1 MVLALNS
8 DNYWDYL
15 QQTGLV
21 TGDGSTVTARPISAR
36 NFNLIVRNPGQQT
49 LLLKQET
56 IDGRGQQAG
65 KLFTEWQLQELI
77 GCLPDLQP
85 LKSFLP
91 EVLHCDRENSIVVNH
106 FFEDYADLS
115 DYYDEELEF
124 PTEIPASFGQ
134 LLGQI
139 HGLSFERSEYQA
151 EILQSLGSAKLRAKQ
166 FMAQMERIHPGLF
179 AGTPLECLQ
188 FYKLYQQ
195 FPSLAAAVKELSDK
209 TLACTL
215 VHNDLKLN
223 NILLHQDWRE
233 TTAAMLRPIDWERA
247 GWGDPA
253 GDLGMLISSYLAMW
267 LDSVVVGAGLS
278 ITESLQLATVPL
290 EALQPS
296 LYALAENYLQIFP
309 QILVAQPDYLER
321 VLQHCGLALIG
332 RIEAAIAYDRV
343 FGNRGIITLQV
354 AKQLLCN
361 PAGFMPTIFG
371 PTSSQ
376 LLELCA

>member
-1 MVLALNS
+1 MTLALNS

-21 TGDGSTVTARPISAR
+21 AGDPSSVTAKPISAR
-36 NFNLIVRNPGQQT
+36 NFNLIVRNPGQPT

-56 IDGRGQQAG
+56 IDGRGRQAG

-77 GCLPDLQP
+77 GRLPDLQA

-91 EVLHCDRENSIVVNH
+91 EVLHCDRENSIVINR

-124 PTEIPASFGQ
+124 PVEIPTRFGQ

-139 HGLSFERSEYQA
+139 HGLSFERPAYQA
-151 EILQSLGSAKLRAKQ
+151 EILQVLGKAKLRAKQ
-166 FMAQMERIHPGLF
+166 FMSSMQRLHTGLF
-179 AGTPLECLQ
+179 EVTPLECMQ
-188 FYKLYQQ
+188 FYQLYQQ
-195 FPSLAAAVKELSDK
+195 FPSLAAAVQALANK

-223 NILLHQDWRE
+223 NILLHHNWSD

-253 GDLGMLISSYLAMW
+253 GDLGMLIGSYLAMW
-267 LDSVVVGAGLS
+267 LDSIVAGAGLN

-296 LYALAENYLQIFP
+296 LYALVESYLQTFP

-332 RIEAAIAYDRV
+332 RIEARISYDRV

-361 PAGFMPTIFG
+361 PAGFMPTVFG
-371 PTSSQ
+371 SAAAQ
-376 LLELCA
+376 LTLR

>member
-1 MVLALNS
+1 MALALNS

-15 QQTGLV
+15 QQHGLMA
-21 TGDGSTVTARPISAR
+21 GDPASLTAKPISAR
-36 NFNLIVRNPGQQT
+36 NFNLIVRNPGQPT

-56 IDGRGQQAG
+56 IDGRGRQAG
-65 KLFTEWQLQELI
+65 KLFTEWQLQELV
-77 GCLPDLQP
+77 GRLPDLQA
-85 LKSFLP
+85 LRSFLP
-91 EVLHCDRENSIVVNH
+91 EVLHCDRENSIVVNR

-115 DYYDEELEF
+115 DYYDDELEF
-124 PTEIPASFGQ
+124 PVEIPTRFGQ

-139 HGLSFERSEYQA
+139 HGSSFERPAYQA
-151 EILQSLGSAKLRAKQ
+151 EILQVLGKAKLRAKQ
-166 FMAQMERIHPGLF
+166 FMSSMQRLHTGLF
-179 AGTPLECLQ
+179 EVTPLECMQ
-188 FYKLYQQ
+188 FYQLYQQ
-195 FPSLAAAVKELSDK
+195 FPSLAAAVQQLSDK

-223 NILLHQDWRE
+223 NILLHHNWSD

-253 GDLGMLISSYLAMW
+253 GDLGMLIGSYVAMW
-267 LDSVVVGAGLS
+267 LDSIVVGAGLN

-290 EALQPS
+290 EDLQPS
-296 LYALAENYLQIFP
+296 LYALVDSYLQTFP
-309 QILVAQPDYLER
+309 RILVAQPDYLER

-332 RIEAAIAYDRV
+332 RIEARISYDRV

-361 PAGFMPTIFG
+361 PAGFMPTVFG
-371 PTSSQ
+371 SAAAQ
-376 LLELCA
+376 LTLR

>member
-15 QQTGLV
+15 QQAGLAA
-21 TGDGSTVTARPISAR
+21 GDRASVTAKTISAR
-36 NFNLIVRNPGQQT
+36 NFNLVVRNPGQRT

-56 IDGRGQQAG
+56 IDGRGRQAG

-77 GCLPDLQP
+77 GRLPDLQP

-91 EVLHCDRENSIVVNH
+91 EVLHCDRENSIVVNY

-124 PTEIPASFGQ
+124 PTEIPASFGR

-139 HGLSFERSEYQA
+139 HGLSFERPVYQA
-151 EILQSLGSAKLRAKQ
+151 EILQVLGKAKLRAKQ
-166 FMAQMERIHPGLF
+166 FGSSMKRLHTGLF
-179 AGTPLECLQ
+179 EFTPLECMQ
-188 FYKLYQQ
+188 FYQLYQQ
-195 FPSLAAAVKELSDK
+195 FPSLATAVQELSDK

-223 NILLHQDWRE
+223 NILLHHNWSD

-253 GDLGMLISSYLAMW
+253 GDLGMLIASYLAMW
-267 LDSVVVGAGLS
+267 IDSIVAGAGLN

-296 LYALAENYLQIFP
+296 LYALVDSYLQTFP

-332 RIEAAIAYDRV
+332 RIEARISYDRV

-361 PAGFMPTIFG
+361 PAGFMPTVFG
-371 PTSSQ
+371 SAASQ
-376 LLELCA
+376 LTLK